1 MDKRNTRVI
10 RSPGE
15 IPDIRDILRQG
26 LEEYGLTDRI
36 DPWAVTSLDEYC
48 QLLLEKNQVMNL
60 TAIREPEGVAR
71 MHFLD
76 CAALLKYCD
85 FQGKTLID
93 VGTGAGFPGM
103 VLKILVPS
111 LKITLLDSLSKR
123 LDWLTE
129 VYEDLDG
136 VDSITTVHGRAEEFA
151 LEKGFR
157 DSFDFA
163 AARAVAN
170 LRVLCEL
177 CLPFVKVG
185 GHFLAMKST
194 GSDQELAD
202 AAHAVKLLGGKVV
215 QVEDYPIPGTEI
227 THRLI
232 VVEKLAPTLKGYPRR
247 WAKIQK
253 EPL

>member
-1 MDKRNTRVI
+1 MKQMI
-10 RSPGE
+10 SA
-15 IPDIRDILRQG
+15 G
-26 LEEYGLTDRI
+26 LEELGLTGCVPKDA
-36 DPWAVTSLDEYC
+36 PA
-48 QLLLEKNQVMNL
+48 QLAQYGRMLLEKNQVMNL
-60 TAIREPEGVAR
+60 TAIREPEGVTR
-71 MHFLD
+71 LHFLD
-76 CAALLKYCD
+76 CATLLKYCD

-111 LKITLLDSLSKR
+111 LKVTLLDSLSKR

-163 AARAVAN
+163 AARAVAD

>member
-1 MDKRNTRVI
+1 ME
-10 RSPGE
+10 E
-15 IPDIRDILRQG
+15 IISAG
-26 LEEYGLTDRI
+26 LEELGLTDRVPA
-36 DPWAVTSLDEYC
+36 DAPA
-48 QLLLEKNQVMNL
+48 QLAQYGRMLLEKNQVMNL

-129 VYEDLDG
+129 VYEKLDG
-136 VDSITTVHGRAEEFA
+136 VDSIAAFHGRAEEFG
-151 LEKGFR
+151 LNKRFR

-163 AARAVAN
+163 TARAVAD

-177 CLPFVKVG
+177 CLPFIKAG
-185 GHFLAMKST
+185 GKFLAMKST
-194 GSDQELAD
+194 NSDEELSQ
-202 AAHAVKLLGGKVV
+202 AAHAIKLLGGRVSA
-215 QVEDYPIPGTEI
+215 VEDYTIPGTEV

-232 VVEKLAPTLKGYPRR
+232 VIEKLAPTLKGYPRR
-247 WAKIQK
+247 WAKIQSA
-253 EPL
+253 PL

>member
-1 MDKRNTRVI
+1 MEHIT
-10 RSPGE
+10 E
-15 IPDIRDILRQG
+15 ILRQG
-26 LEEYGLTDRI
+26 FEEYGLTDKI
-36 DPWAVTSLDEYC
+36 DPWAITSLDEYC
-48 QLLLEKNQVMNL
+48 QRLLEKNQVMNL
-60 TAIREPEGVAR
+60 TAIRDPEGVAR

-129 VYEDLDG
+129 VYEKLDG
-136 VDSITTVHGRAEEFA
+136 VDSIAAFHGRAEEFG
-151 LEKGFR
+151 LNKRFR

-163 AARAVAN
+163 TARAVAD

-177 CLPFVKVG
+177 CLPFIKAG
-185 GHFLAMKST
+185 GKFLAMKST
-194 GSDQELAD
+194 NSDEELSQ
-202 AAHAVKLLGGKVV
+202 AAHAIKLLGGRVSA
-215 QVEDYPIPGTEI
+215 VEDYTIPGTEV

-232 VVEKLAPTLKGYPRR
+232 VIEKLAPTLKGYPRR
-247 WAKIQK
+247 WAKIQSA
-253 EPL
+253 PL

>member
-1 MDKRNTRVI
+1 MEKI
-10 RSPGE
+10 ISA
-15 IPDIRDILRQG
+15 G
-26 LEEYGLTDRI
+26 LEELGLTGRVPEDA
-36 DPWAVTSLDEYC
+36 PA
-48 QLLLEKNQVMNL
+48 QLAQYGQMLLEKNQVMNL
-60 TAIREPEGVAR
+60 TAIRDPEGVAR
-71 MHFLD
+71 LHMLD

-136 VDSITTVHGRAEEFA
+136 VDSITTFHGRAEEFA
-151 LEKGFR
+151 LEKEGFR
-157 DSFDFA
+157 DSFDLVT
-163 AARAVAN
+163 ARAVAD

-185 GHFLAMKST
+185 GKFLAMKST
-194 GSDQELAD
+194 GSDQELAKAD
-202 AAHAVKLLGGKVV
+202 HAVKVLGGRVT
-215 QVEDYPIPGTEI
+215 EIHDYAIPGTDI

-232 VVEKLAPTLKGYPRR
+232 VMEKTAPTPKGYPRKWTR
-247 WAKIQK
+247 IQK
-253 EPL
+253 NPL

>member
-1 MDKRNTRVI
+1 MEQI
-10 RSPGE
+10 
-15 IPDIRDILRQG
+15 IAAG
-26 LEEYGLTDRI
+26 LEELGLMGRVPEDAPAQLAQYGRM
-36 DPWAVTSLDEYC
+36 
-48 QLLLEKNQVMNL
+48 LLEKNQVMNL
-60 TAIREPEGVAR
+60 TAIRDPEGVAR
-71 MHFLD
+71 LHMLD
-76 CAALLKYCD
+76 CAALLKFCD

-103 VLKILVPS
+103 VLKILAPS
-111 LKITLLDSLSKR
+111 LRITFLDSLAKR

-136 VDSITTVHGRAEEFA
+136 VDSITTFHGRAEEFG
-151 LEKGFR
+151 LNKSFR

-163 AARAVAN
+163 TARAVAD
-170 LRVLCEL
+170 LRVLSEL

-185 GHFLAMKST
+185 GRFLAMKSVDS
-194 GSDQELAD
+194 GQELEN

-232 VVEKLAPTLKGYPRR
+232 AIEKLAPTLKGYPRR

>member
-1 MDKRNTRVI
+1 MEKI
-10 RSPGE
+10 ISA
-15 IPDIRDILRQG
+15 G
-26 LEEYGLTDRI
+26 LEELGLTGRVPQDA
-36 DPWAVTSLDEYC
+36 PA
-48 QLLLEKNQVMNL
+48 QLAQYGRMLLEKNQVMNL
-60 TAIREPEGVAR
+60 TAIRDPEGVAR

-111 LKITLLDSLSKR
+111 LEVTLLDSLNKR
-123 LDWLTE
+123 LDWLLETSGALSAGPYGN
-129 VYEDLDG
+129 VR
-136 VDSITTVHGRAEEFA
+136 TVHGRAEEFA
-151 LEKGFR
+151 LEKEGLR

-163 AARAVAN
+163 TARAVAD

-194 GSDQELAD
+194 GSDQELD
-202 AAHAVKLLGGKVV
+202 SAAHAIKALGGRVSS
-215 QVEDYPIPGTEI
+215 VEDYAIPGTEI
-227 THRLI
+227 SHRLI
-232 VVEKLAPTLKGYPRR
+232 LIEKQASTPPNYPRR

>member
-1 MDKRNTRVI
+1 ME
-10 RSPGE
+10 E
-15 IPDIRDILRQG
+15 IISAG
-26 LEEYGLTDRI
+26 LEELGLTGRVPEDA
-36 DPWAVTSLDEYC
+36 PA
-48 QLLLEKNQVMNL
+48 QLAQYGRMLLEKNQVMNL

-129 VYEDLDG
+129 VYEKLDG
-136 VDSITTVHGRAEEFA
+136 VDSIAAFHGRAEEFG
-151 LEKGFR
+151 LNKRFR

-163 AARAVAN
+163 TARAVAD

-177 CLPFVKVG
+177 CLPFVKAG
-185 GHFLAMKST
+185 GKFLAMKST
-194 GSDQELAD
+194 NSDEELSQ
-202 AAHAVKLLGGKVV
+202 AAHAIKLLGGRVSA
-215 QVEDYPIPGTEI
+215 VEDYTIPGTEV

-232 VVEKLAPTLKGYPRR
+232 VIEKLAPTLKGYPRR
-247 WAKIQK
+247 WAKIQSA
-253 EPL
+253 PL

>member
-1 MDKRNTRVI
+1 MKQMI
-10 RSPGE
+10 SA
-15 IPDIRDILRQG
+15 G
-26 LEEYGLTDRI
+26 LEELGLTGRVPKDA
-36 DPWAVTSLDEYC
+36 PA
-48 QLLLEKNQVMNL
+48 QLAQYGRMLLEKNQVMNL
-60 TAIREPEGVAR
+60 TAIREPEGVTR
-71 MHFLD
+71 LHFLD
-76 CAALLKYCD
+76 CATLLKYCD

-111 LKITLLDSLSKR
+111 LKVTLLDSLSKR

-247 WAKIQK
+247 WAKIQSA
-253 EPL
+253 PL

>member
-1 MDKRNTRVI
+1 ME
-10 RSPGE
+10 E
-15 IPDIRDILRQG
+15 IISAG
-26 LEEYGLTDRI
+26 LEELGLTGRVPEDA
-36 DPWAVTSLDEYC
+36 PA
-48 QLLLEKNQVMNL
+48 QLAQYGRMLLEKNQVMNL

-111 LKITLLDSLSKR
+111 LKITLLDSLSKQ

-129 VYEDLDG
+129 VYEKLDG
-136 VDSITTVHGRAEEFA
+136 VDSIAAFHGRAEEFG
-151 LEKGFR
+151 LNKRFR

-163 AARAVAN
+163 TARAVAD

-177 CLPFVKVG
+177 CLPFIKAG
-185 GHFLAMKST
+185 GKFLAMKST
-194 GSDQELAD
+194 NSDEELSQ
-202 AAHAVKLLGGKVV
+202 AAHAIKLLGGRVSA
-215 QVEDYPIPGTEI
+215 VEDYTIPGTEV

-232 VVEKLAPTLKGYPRR
+232 VIEKLAPTLKGYPRR
-247 WAKIQK
+247 WAKIQSA
-253 EPL
+253 PL